1 MRLEAPPFFS
11 GRISMQA
18 ALEQA
23 EMQLRG
29 CSPAPVGPFHQ
40 EVQGAGDGSPGPRS
54 QAWLCAWE
62 AQVCE

>member
-1 MRLEAPPFFS
+1 
-11 GRISMQA
+11 MQA

-23 EMQLRG
+23 EMQLLG